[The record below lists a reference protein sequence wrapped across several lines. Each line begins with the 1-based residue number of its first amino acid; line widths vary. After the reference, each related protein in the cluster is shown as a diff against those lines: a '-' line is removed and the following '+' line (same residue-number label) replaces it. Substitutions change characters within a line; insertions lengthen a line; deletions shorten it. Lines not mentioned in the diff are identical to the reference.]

1 MSNHPEAR
9 TVLALCF
16 HSCMMDICYG
26 FNGQSFKRFKTVI
39 KVYGLVVICWLSAA
53 TNIMA
58 LEGIE
63 TQNVCAALERHS
75 NRYGVPGFIYMDNGT
90 QLKSLLYATFS
101 IRELEVLIQYS
112 LGIKIVVSNAK
123 AHSEWGGVEQ
133 RIWCWERPWI
143 NYKLILLFLWYA
155 CSGIFYSLGYPIS

>member
-1 MSNHPEAR
+1 
-9 TVLALCF
+9 
-16 HSCMMDICYG
+16 
-26 FNGQSFKRFKTVI
+26 
-39 KVYGLVVICWLSAA
+39 
-53 TNIMA
+53 MA

-123 AHSEWGGVEQ
+123 AHSE
-133 RIWCWERPWI
+133 
-143 NYKLILLFLWYA
+143 
-155 CSGIFYSLGYPIS
+155 